1 MSFTQTQAFDDA
13 CLVGG
18 VLAAL
23 DAGANPAYAI
33 IYQGTTELVTLVF
46 TKPAAVLVN
55 HRLEFD
61 QADASGDL
69 IHTQGDADNFK
80 LFSGEN
86 VLFGTGDVTDAAGTG
101 AMKITGTT
109 GTRFYAGA
117 RAILDEF
124 TIG

>member
-13 CLVGG
+13 CLDGG

-23 DAGANPAYAI
+23 DAGTNPAYAI
-33 IYQGTTELVTLVF
+33 VYQGTTELVTMVFAKPSAQLVD
-46 TKPAAVLVN
+46 
-55 HRLEFD
+55 HRLEFI
-61 QADASGDL
+61 QGDASGDL

-80 LFSGEN
+80 LFSGDN
-86 VLFGTGDVTDAAGTG
+86 VLFGYGDVTDAAGTG

-109 GTRFYAGA
+109 GTRFFAGA